1 MAIDPLPERALQD
14 ALSGLSVAC
23 TEHSD
28 LVVVA
33 LEGELDIYTTARF
46 REGVRHYD
54 PAEVQM
60 VIDLGKVGLLDS
72 AGLGALA
79 SLRNQARRGGIPLGI
94 VCPDRRMVRLF
105 WATGLRSAFI
115 LADDLAS
122 LRAALPSS
130 REHPASGS

>member
-1 MAIDPLPERALQD
+1 MATVPLAERGLPD
-14 ALSGLSVAC
+14 APSGLSVAC

-33 LEGELDIYTTARF
+33 LEGDLDIYTAARF
-46 REGVRHYD
+46 RERVRHYD

-60 VIDLGKVGLLDS
+60 VIDRAEIGLLGS
-72 AGLGALA
+72 AGLGALL
-79 SLRNQARRGGIPLGI
+79 SLRNEARRGGTPLGI

-105 WATGLRSAFI
+105 WATGLRSAFV

-122 LRAALPSS
+122 VRAALPSS
-130 REHPASGS
+130 REHHAVGS

>member
-14 ALSGLSVAC
+14 ALSALSVAC

-33 LEGELDIYTTARF
+33 LEGDLDIYTTARF
-46 REGVRHYD
+46 RERVRHYD

-60 VIDLGKVGLLDS
+60 VIDLAKVGLLDS
-72 AGLGALA
+72 AGLGALV
-79 SLRNQARRGGIPLGI
+79 SLRNEARRGGTPLGI
-94 VCPDRRMVRLF
+94 VCPDGRMVRLF

-115 LADDLAS
+115 LADDLAGV
-122 LRAALPSS
+122 RAALPSS
-130 REHPASGS
+130 RQGPAGGS